1 MIMKTDIQ
9 KATASHPTFRK
20 AKCALANKKG
30 FSYILTCV
38 IILITVMIVFVS
50 LQYAFVYHIAA
61 EQKRETQLKLDG
73 YITQCAVKNFDA
85 LKQGAAWDE
94 FIDSMEIVDGA
105 YELLGF
111 PGLRSEPVV
120 TEGKYSMSRPDIYA
134 LSGDCFGVRVR
145 YEITV
150 PFEAFGRK
158 IADIV
163 IPIEIQSR
171 YTEK

>member
-1 MIMKTDIQ
+1 MKKTL
-9 KATASHPTFRK
+9 S
-20 AKCALANKKG
+20 NKTG

-38 IILITVMIVFVS
+38 IILITVMIVFIS

-94 FIDSMEIVDGA
+94 FIDSMEMVDGA
-105 YELLGF
+105 YDLLGF
-111 PGLRSEPVV
+111 PDLRSEAIVA
-120 TEGKYSMSRPDIYA
+120 EGKYEMSRPDIYA

-158 IADIV
+158 VADIV
-163 IPIEIQSR
+163 VPIEIQSR

>member
-1 MIMKTDIQ
+1 MKKTL
-9 KATASHPTFRK
+9 S
-20 AKCALANKKG
+20 NKTG

-38 IILITVMIVFVS
+38 IILITVMIVFIS

-94 FIDSMEIVDGA
+94 FIDSMEMVDGA
-105 YELLGF
+105 YDLLGF
-111 PGLRSEPVV
+111 PDLRSEAIVA
-120 TEGKYSMSRPDIYA
+120 EGKYEMSRPDIYV

-158 IADIV
+158 VADIV
-163 IPIEIQSR
+163 VPIEIQSR